1 RSGAGAQF
9 CETCGEPLT
18 APQAHPGGKDAPVL
32 DYSSGSFTDFILGDQ
47 ADPAGPAPP
56 IPEPVG
62 PGPAE
67 SAEAAGPGSPGP
79 GSPESVEPCPAEPGF
94 FGSVPS

>member
-1 RSGAGAQF
+1 M
-9 CETCGEPLT
+9 
-18 APQAHPGGKDAPVL
+18 L

-47 ADPAGPAPP
+47 ADLAGPGPP

-67 SAEAAGPGSPGP
+67 SAEAAGPRVARASGAWPG
-79 GSPESVEPCPAEPGF
+79 GTGLLRVRAQHAG
-94 FGSVPS
+94 V